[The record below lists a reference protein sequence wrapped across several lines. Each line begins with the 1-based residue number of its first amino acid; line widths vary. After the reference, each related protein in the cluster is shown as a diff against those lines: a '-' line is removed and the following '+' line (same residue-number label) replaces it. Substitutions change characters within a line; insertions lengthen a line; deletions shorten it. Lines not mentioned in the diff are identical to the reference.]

1 MKKKV
6 VKEEIGRNWQTID
19 NDPVQYYD
27 VTPAVIEI
35 YPVEGGKYEVD
46 IEVPDDP
53 SLSAP
58 VRTFPSQGEAELY
71 ARQYAEFVAKVINSL
86 KER

>member
-6 VKEEIGRNWQTID
+6 IKEEIGRNWQTID

-53 SLSAP
+53 SL
-58 VRTFPSQGEAELY
+58 
-71 ARQYAEFVAKVINSL
+71 
-86 KER
+86 